1 MSVYIGI
8 KNLLARCMNDD
19 AGASIVEY
27 ALLVSL
33 IALIALVAVAAFGT
47 SLSGSYSDIANSIP

>member
-8 KNLLARCMNDD
+8 KTFLARHARDD
-19 AGASIVEY
+19 EGASIVEY
-27 ALLVSL
+27 ALLISM

-47 SLSGSYSDIANSIP
+47 SLSNEYSDIATQIP